1 MEVKVDEGDGP
12 ETVRVA
18 IEKVW
23 ERRRSASW
31 SPRILQIATITKEQE
46 KAEEGEE
53 KDEVERR
60 RKRRKNKEERELE
73 EGKKERDEWRRRY

>member
-1 MEVKVDEGDGP
+1 VELEVEVKVDEGDGP

-23 ERRRSASW
+23 ERRRSASC
-31 SPRILQIATITKEQE
+31 SPRILQSATITKEQE
-46 KAEEGEE
+46 EAEKGEE

-60 RKRRKNKEERELE
+60 RKRRKRRKRKEEEN
-73 EGKKERDEWRRRY
+73 